1 MQERDKLSKAIVFFR
16 DKTAGIL
23 EKTGDG
29 YVFTYDEEYVKNN
42 PSISASLPK
51 EKIVHKSGHLFPFF
65 SGLLPEGWYLHVV
78 SKTLKIDEADKFS
91 ILLATC
97 SDTAGAV
104 IIRKQE

>member
-1 MQERDKLSKAIVFFR
+1 MQERDKLSRAIVFFG

-23 EKTGDG
+23 EKTADG

-65 SGLLPEGWYLHVV
+65 SGLLPEGWYLNIV
-78 SKTLKIDEADKFS
+78 SKNLKIDKEDQFS
-91 ILLATC
+91 LLLATC

-104 IIRKQE
+104 TIRKQE

>member
-51 EKIVHKSGHLFPFF
+51 EKRVHKSKHLFQFF
-65 SGLLPEGWYLHVV
+65 SGLLPEGWYLNIV
-78 SKTLKIDEADKFS
+78 SKNLKIDKEDKFS
-91 ILLATC
+91 LLLATC

-104 IIRKQE
+104 SIRKQE